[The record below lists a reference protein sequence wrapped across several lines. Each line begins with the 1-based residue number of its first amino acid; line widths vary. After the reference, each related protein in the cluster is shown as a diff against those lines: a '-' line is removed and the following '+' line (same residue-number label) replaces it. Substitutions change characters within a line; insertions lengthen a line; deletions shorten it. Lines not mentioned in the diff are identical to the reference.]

1 MSIGPPWFT
10 VDRKRRGGDGKIERR
25 ELCCRQR
32 WVTFGAVE
40 LTKGGDQIGISR
52 GVWDTGFSAFLLLVV
67 LFFFNTSKKET
78 VILPR
83 PSIVKVR
90 VNFDVRPNGRHTA
103 LPSAGLSHLPRKRA
117 ADFPTLRIPPEAS
130 SGL

>member
-1 MSIGPPWFT
+1 M
-10 VDRKRRGGDGKIERR
+10 VHCRQEEKRRGWKSKEG

-52 GVWDTGFSAFLLLVV
+52 GVWDTFGFSAFLLVV

-78 VILPR
+78 VIFLPR

-117 ADFPTLRIPPEAS
+117 AEFPTLRIPPEAS